1 MVKYLTKGAAALLW
15 GLLALTVL
23 PLQGSSWV
31 VYRSASGV
39 SLKESAVLRRLE
51 GLLKEF
57 FPKTPLPPVP
67 LTIDITG
74 RGTPPAPTG
83 GTVLEVNCFKLGRY
97 DLETLSTA
105 GGALLHAYGKAPAG
119 FRLPLF
125 FCAAFRHRERSL
137 KNEARFLGN
146 NRRLAPVEVFLRKET
161 MPPLEHLLTA
171 PSPDG
176 DPALAEWYDN
186 CGRFLLELLRGQG
199 FRGTAAELLPAAEKL
214 LASEQD
220 KEKVQ
225 ALIWNNFNLCPP
237 EKLDKEMQFLR
248 QVTLPQLDHQGEPTS
263 LMETVPVTDMPAKL
277 LKHPERALLCR
288 KYAADVLKCASR
300 FPYSLRP
307 PLRALHAGAI
317 ALSKDPGAVHSFL
330 QAAAELE
337 KSFELFKKR
346 SLALDDAAL
355 APGAP
360 VRLWRNVL
368 RENSR
373 KGTILSPEAE
383 RFLDRAEEYYNN
395 N

>member
-1 MVKYLTKGAAALLW
+1 
-15 GLLALTVL
+15 
-23 PLQGSSWV
+23 
-31 VYRSASGV
+31 
-39 SLKESAVLRRLE
+39 
-51 GLLKEF
+51 
-57 FPKTPLPPVP
+57 
-67 LTIDITG
+67 
-74 RGTPPAPTG
+74 
-83 GTVLEVNCFKLGRY
+83 
-97 DLETLSTA
+97 
-105 GGALLHAYGKAPAG
+105 
-119 FRLPLF
+119 
-125 FCAAFRHRERSL
+125 
-137 KNEARFLGN
+137 
-146 NRRLAPVEVFLRKET
+146 
-161 MPPLEHLLTA
+161 MPPLELLIDSS
-171 PSPDG
+171 SPDS
-176 DPALAEWYDN
+176 DPALAAWYDN
-186 CGRFLLELLRGQG
+186 CARFLLELLRSRG
-199 FRGTAAELLPAAEKL
+199 FRGTPAELLPAAEKL
-214 LASEQD
+214 LASGLD
-220 KEKVQ
+220 KKKARE
-225 ALIWNNFNLCPP
+225 LIWNNFNLPPP
-237 EKLDKEMQFLR
+237 ELLEKEMQLLR
-248 QVTLPQLDHQGEPTS
+248 EVTLPKLDHQGEPSS
-263 LMETVPVTDMPAKL
+263 LMETVPVTVLPEKL
-277 LKHPERALLCR
+277 LKHPERTLLCR

>member
-57 FPKTPLPPVP
+57 FPKSPLPPVP

-137 KNEARFLGN
+137 KKEARFLGN

-171 PSPDG
+171 
-176 DPALAEWYDN
+176 
-186 CGRFLLELLRGQG
+186 
-199 FRGTAAELLPAAEKL
+199 
-214 LASEQD
+214 
-220 KEKVQ
+220 
-225 ALIWNNFNLCPP
+225 
-237 EKLDKEMQFLR
+237 
-248 QVTLPQLDHQGEPTS
+248 
-263 LMETVPVTDMPAKL
+263 
-277 LKHPERALLCR
+277 
-288 KYAADVLKCASR
+288 
-300 FPYSLRP
+300 
-307 PLRALHAGAI
+307 
-317 ALSKDPGAVHSFL
+317 
-330 QAAAELE
+330 
-337 KSFELFKKR
+337 
-346 SLALDDAAL
+346 
-355 APGAP
+355 
-360 VRLWRNVL
+360 VR
-368 RENSR
+368 
-373 KGTILSPEAE
+373 
-383 RFLDRAEEYYNN
+383 
-395 N
+395 